1 MTEQELQ
8 NMRDAE
14 ESWRSIGLRRKQ
26 DIDGALPS
34 WSQVE
39 TACDN
44 ISSLAEAKAFLRKLS
59 RVVYWVAKGR
69 QD

>member
-8 NMRDAE
+8 NMSDAE
-14 ESWRSIGLRRKQ
+14 ESWRLIGVRRKQ
-26 DIDGALPS
+26 DIDNSLPS

-39 TACDN
+39 TACNN
-44 ISSLAEAKAFLRKLS
+44 IANLAEAKAFLKKLS
-59 RVVYWVAKGR
+59 RVVYWIAKNR